1 VSFWEKVVYIV
12 QDESHEDIWLKDSN
26 SCLHKE
32 DKLAQY
38 HGKDRDEEE
47 EAASNHNLEDKRE
60 EDMNKGMTC
69 HDICKESNRKTK
81 ETREITDQFNHNEE
95 RGDHEWSSW
104 REEKSSVSFKE
115 TEESD
120 NIDAYKDHE
129 GWGKGETDMTCHS
142 ETIGEEAKEVT
153 NEEEGC

>member
-1 VSFWEKVVYIV
+1 
-12 QDESHEDIWLKDSN
+12 LKDSN

-95 RGDHEWSSW
+95 RGDHEWSS
-104 REEKSSVSFKE
+104 
-115 TEESD
+115 
-120 NIDAYKDHE
+120 
-129 GWGKGETDMTCHS
+129 
-142 ETIGEEAKEVT
+142 
-153 NEEEGC
+153 